1 MWRRTF
7 ERRGTYIFI
16 SESVLVTIFATRK
29 ISPVFAWRLY
39 LEADGFQHGSAD
51 VLSGNVQ
58 YDIKVQ
64 FGKTEIICLNIHICF
79 NRDNFSQPWQMIS
92 FRPEGSVIATLLYVL
107 SCRTRFPLHRTWER
121 ASQEFGVK
129 KNIPTA
135 SEGRR
140 VRKMLEQNKP
150 HQSFPPE
157 WEKFEAIKSPEF
169 TFSCYLTLN
178 VASSDVESTEIIT
191 TNISFLYF
199 YTIDKSKGCFWKQ
212 EPILCTP

>member
-79 NRDNFSQPWQMIS
+79 NGDNFSQPWQMIS
-92 FRPEGSVIATLLYVL
+92 FRSEGSVIATLLYVL

-121 ASQEFGVK
+121 ATQEFGVK
-129 KNIPTA
+129 KTKKKTSPPPVRGEESGKCWNKINSTSPFHL
-135 SEGRR
+135 SENSLKPSK
-140 VRKMLEQNKP
+140 VRN
-150 HQSFPPE
+150 
-157 WEKFEAIKSPEF
+157 
-169 TFSCYLTLN
+169 
-178 VASSDVESTEIIT
+178 
-191 TNISFLYF
+191 
-199 YTIDKSKGCFWKQ
+199 
-212 EPILCTP
+212 